1 VFHFLLLEQGVLIVL
16 KRVFLEK
23 YGCLVGRER
32 DGEFSPWL
40 PLGGLGV
47 GAVWF
52 YEVVKD
58 SASKYLRN
66 VVSHTPLPPNLSL

>member
-1 VFHFLLLEQGVLIVL
+1 MAVWV
-16 KRVFLEK
+16 
-23 YGCLVGRER
+23 YRER

-47 GAVWF
+47 GAVLF

-66 VVSHTPLPPNLSL
+66 IVSHTPLPQFIALEEFLQETRIRSLC